1 MISGISEI
9 LISSERSEMQK
20 RPFNK
25 NQVQVLRKMLA
36 ENPRDFA
43 LLNTGIDTS
52 LRSIDLLNLKVQDI
66 RTAWGEIRE
75 QIEVKQM
82 KTGNRVQCL
91 LSQNSQ
97 EALERWIKVSN
108 KEDSDYI
115 FTPMRGSNKPMTTV
129 NYSKLVGKWCERC
142 GWDSKYFGTHSI

>member
-1 MISGISEI
+1 
-9 LISSERSEMQK
+9 MQK

-52 LRSIDLLNLKVQDI
+52 LRSIDLLHLKVYDI
-66 RTAWGEIRE
+66 WIEWCEIRE
-75 QIEVKQM
+75 QIEVKQK

-97 EALERWIKVSN
+97 EALERWIQISN
-108 KEDSDYI
+108 KEDSD
-115 FTPMRGSNKPMTTV
+115 
-129 NYSKLVGKWCERC
+129 
-142 GWDSKYFGTHSI
+142 